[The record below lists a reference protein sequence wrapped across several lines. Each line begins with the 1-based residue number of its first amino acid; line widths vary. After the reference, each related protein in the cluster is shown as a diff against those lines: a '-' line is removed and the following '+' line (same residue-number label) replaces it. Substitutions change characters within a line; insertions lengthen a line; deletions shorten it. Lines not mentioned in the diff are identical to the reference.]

1 MLSKEESKNIRQAFW
16 EGFTKYSA
24 PKRKRMGKPKNWI
37 MQNTGIKAVDLKF
50 HIDEKMASVSIDV
63 VSKSIDSRVTYWNKF
78 LGLKTLLDNEFN
90 QKLIWDDMYQL
101 ETGKDIIRIA
111 LILENVNIFEKSC
124 WPDVYKFFFVH
135 MIQLEDWLEYYKDII
150 KVNQQDLM

>member
-24 PKRKRMGKPKNWI
+24 PKRKRMGRPKTWV

-63 VSKSIDSRVTYWNKF
+63 VSKSIDSRVAYWNKF
-78 LGLKTLLDNEFN
+78 LGLKTLLDTEFN
-90 QKLIWDDMYQL
+90 NELIWDDMFAL

-111 LILENVNIFEKSC
+111 MIKEQVNIFDRNC
-124 WPDVYKFFFVH
+124 WPDVYSFFFKQ
-135 MIQLEDWLEYYKDII
+135 MIKFEDWLEYYKDII
-150 KVNQQDLM
+150 KVNQQDLV